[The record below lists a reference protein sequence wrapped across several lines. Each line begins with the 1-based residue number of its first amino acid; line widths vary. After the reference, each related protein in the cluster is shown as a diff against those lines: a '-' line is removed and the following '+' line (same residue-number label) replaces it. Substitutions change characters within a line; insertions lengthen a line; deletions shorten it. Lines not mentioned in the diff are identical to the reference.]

1 MEVSRRTWL
10 VFPVDFLILIIF
22 LLLPVILWLDVPKN
36 DVLGVYVCVCVY
48 KIFSPIQS

>member
-36 DVLGVYVCVCVY
+36 DVLGVCVY
-48 KIFSPIQS
+48 TRFSPLFNPR